1 MKTITL
7 KNYEIINILNSLYG
21 EDSLIN
27 SKDPDKKLPVKILWK
42 INGNI
47 KTLKGI
53 QERIQEEESKIN
65 EDYFN
70 DEKSEMSAEG
80 GQIIKEEYRAEFINK
95 KNELMSIENE
105 VNLSMINLNEIENL
119 DFVPSDFMSIEF
131 MIEDN
136 EAEDI

>member
-1 MKTITL
+1 MKTVTL
-7 KNYEIINILNSLYG
+7 KNYEIINILNSLYR

-27 SKDPDKKLPVKILWK
+27 SKDSDKKLPVKILWK
-42 INGNI
+42 INGNV
-47 KTLKGI
+47 KKLKEI
-53 QERIQEEESKIN
+53 QERIQEEENEIN

-70 DEKSEMSAEG
+70 DEKSEMNAEG

-105 VNLSMINLNEIENL
+105 VNLSMIDLNEIENL
-119 DFVPSDFMSIEF
+119 DFIPSDFMSIEF